1 MRALSTAA
9 TGMEA
14 QSLAVEVI
22 SHNLANMNTVAFKRQ
37 RAEFDDLLYQT
48 ISQPGANSSDAGTIV
63 PLPWS
68 FASKAGRRCCAS
80 AIAVGATS
88 TP

>member
-22 SHNLANMNTVAFKRQ
+22 SHNLANMCIDSN
-37 RAEFDDLLYQT
+37 E
-48 ISQPGANSSDAGTIV
+48 I
-63 PLPWS
+63 
-68 FASKAGRRCCAS
+68 
-80 AIAVGATS
+80 
-88 TP
+88 